1 MLHHLPREEFR
12 TGACNDSKLVGLHDA
27 HGPSLTQ
34 DCNEVQCQAVCE
46 NLRSTPI
53 RVSIIQ
59 FFFTFTKNLSVR
71 CHATVVYML

>member
-1 MLHHLPREEFR
+1 MLHLLSREEFR
-12 TGACNDSKLVGLHDA
+12 TGACNVSSLWGIHDA

-53 RVSIIQ
+53 RVS
-59 FFFTFTKNLSVR
+59 
-71 CHATVVYML
+71 